1 MKATSAEISAIT
13 AQLTTAGF
21 QVSEISQPYDEDDT
35 RVFIIR
41 VRTCLPQSSEDV
53 LKRMNS
59 QRVGRLSFREGE
71 NEVHFSKFRKKQHK
85 HEDSFT
91 VNELSDAVWVR
102 DNLAANL
109 LQLNGYLPPQK
120 VKSNVDLFI
129 REFKLYMES
138 FTSLTGEVHEAS
150 ARLLPF
156 FLVKTSSDIAVEAVK
171 HDLEVTSP
179 LVTSM
184 RYGMVDVKN
193 FQQLSFA
200 PTEWLEASLL
210 PEELELKRNLKQLL
224 SPSDFD

>member
-1 MKATSAEISAIT
+1 MKATSAAISDIA
-13 AQLTTAGF
+13 AQLTTVGF
-21 QVSEISQPYDEDDT
+21 HVSEITQPYDEDDT
-35 RVFIIR
+35 QIFIIM
-41 VRTCLPQSSEDV
+41 VRTCLPQSFEDV
-53 LKRMNS
+53 PKRMNS

-71 NEVHFSKFRKKQHK
+71 NDVHFSKFRKKQHK
-85 HEDSFT
+85 YEDSLT
-91 VNELSDAVWVR
+91 ANELANTIWVR
-102 DNLAANL
+102 DNLAANF
-109 LQLNGYLPPQK
+109 LQLNGYLPLRK
-120 VKSNVDLFI
+120 VKDNVDLFI
-129 REFKLYMES
+129 REFKFFMDS
-138 FTSLTGEVHEAS
+138 VTSRTGEIHEAS